1 MAKANSPQQ
10 QVAVVGD
17 AVVAEATALATYGG
31 SLDRAG
37 WESPS
42 WCEGWSVHEVV
53 SHLVEGSERFAMQ
66 TRAALAGE
74 TVPEFTVEER
84 TARRQ
89 EVKKMPFDTLVAEL
103 VRRNTAFFDYLR
115 TLPAADLTRADVPLP
130 AGLLTGGQVGLLRL
144 SETALHHWDCLA
156 PTNPEAALKAA
167 TAGLMADSVLPAA
180 GRLAKK
186 DALAGV
192 NTVYRCDASGP
203 GGGPVTITCR
213 EGAAQIARGGDTPAD
228 VKLRLPTEMLLRLV
242 WGRVTI
248 ERELDDGVIRVDG
261 DKDAV
266 RTLGRIFGNR

>member
-1 MAKANSPQQ
+1 MAEANSPQQ
-10 QVAVVGD
+10 QVAAVGD
-17 AVVAEATALATYGG
+17 AVVAEATALATYCG
-31 SLDRAG
+31 SLDQAG
-37 WESPS
+37 WEGPS

-66 TRAALAGE
+66 TRAALSGE
-74 TVPEFTVEER
+74 PVPEFTVEER

-89 EVKKMPFDTLVAEL
+89 EVKKMQLGTLVDEL
-103 VRRNTAFFDYLR
+103 VRRNTGFFDYLR
-115 TLPAADLTRADVPLP
+115 TLPAADLTRPDVPLP
-130 AGLLTGGQVGLLRL
+130 AGRMSGVQVALLRL

-192 NTVYRCDASGP
+192 STVYRCETSGP

-213 EGAAQIARGGDTPAD
+213 DGAAQIARGGDTPAD

-242 WGRVTI
+242 WGRVTV